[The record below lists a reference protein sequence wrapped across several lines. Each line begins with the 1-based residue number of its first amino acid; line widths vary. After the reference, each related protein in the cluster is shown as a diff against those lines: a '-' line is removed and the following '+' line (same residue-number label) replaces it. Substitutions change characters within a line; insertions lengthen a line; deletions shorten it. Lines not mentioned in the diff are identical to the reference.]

1 MLEQTDVQSL
11 RFNFAPP
18 SKTAPTVA
26 RNYKFNSTQQVPLQ
40 RTLCLSTRPLIMPT
54 DDAVPLVDLRPFGA
68 PLAPY
73 ACRVHRLVV
82 NGGVVPSM
90 HPIPT
95 HPDHTL
101 TQTI

>member
-1 MLEQTDVQSL
+1 MNSVIDSTSPTTGAL
-11 RFNFAPP
+11 R
-18 SKTAPTVA
+18 VA
-26 RNYKFNSTQQVPLQ
+26 GGLGVVAN
-40 RTLCLSTRPLIMPT
+40 I
-54 DDAVPLVDLRPFGA
+54 
-68 PLAPY
+68 
-73 ACRVHRLVV
+73 V